1 MTGVATIDPGRG
13 FVATLARG
21 LLAEHGDDALSLA
34 QTRVFLPTRRAVRA
48 LEEALPRLLGRAT
61 LLPRIEALGDL
72 DSEENDGFDDPQVSA
87 PPAVGGLERRLLL
100 AELVRAGPPSGS
112 AVPGAQAMAL
122 AGALARLLDEMQTA
136 RLDFAALEAPVPDE
150 LAEHWRET
158 LEFLTIVARHWPEIL
173 AERGTIDPAAR
184 RVRLLEALAGR
195 WRRSPPETP
204 VIAAG
209 STGSAP
215 AVADLLAT
223 VAGLPK
229 GLVILPGLDRGLD
242 DDSWAALDET
252 HPQFGLKALLQRL
265 GTERCEVAV
274 WPDPEAPPAPR
285 TAFLREVMRPDATV
299 DRWRALGRI
308 GAEEAAGIETVDCP
322 DPRSEAETVA
332 LAMREALETPGRT
345 AALVTA
351 DRGLARRV
359 RVELGRWGLDVD
371 DSAGQTLADTPP
383 GVFLRLTAA
392 ALEADLA
399 PIPLLAM
406 LKHPLA
412 SGGMARAD
420 FLRLARRLDRS
431 CLRGPRP
438 AAGFAGLNAALDA
451 ACAKAEETG
460 KPPPEDLRD
469 WIGDMAAAAAPLK
482 DALARDRTA
491 LAGTVAA
498 HRTFVEWLSA
508 DEKGAA
514 GVWAR
519 EAGQACLAVFDELE
533 SAARGLRRPLPGRD
547 YPAVLDD
554 ALKDPYA
561 ALRPVRDRHPRLSIW
576 GPLEARL
583 LRADLTVLGGLNEG
597 TWPHEAAADPWLGRR
612 MRKTIG
618 LPPPEQ
624 RTGLA
629 AHDFTQLAH
638 APRVLVTRA
647 AQVDGTPTVKARW
660 LTRLGAVRKGA
671 RLAAAKNPWPGL
683 RAALDRP
690 GAPPRPAPP
699 PAPRPPV
706 AARPRRLSVTR
717 VEAWMR
723 DPYEIYARHIL
734 NLRALDAIDADPAQ
748 AEYGTAIHEALA
760 RFVAGTPGPLP
771 ADALE
776 RLLATGRETLDATG
790 APPSL
795 KAFWRPRFARV
806 AEWFVE
812 NLRGSRAR
820 GVESKVEIEGAWR
833 FDAPGGAFVLTAR
846 ADRLDIRRDGK
857 DKEIDIIDYKTGAP
871 PAEREI
877 AAGFAPQLPLTGAI
891 LLHDG
896 FEGVKGGSLRSLAH
910 WQLSGRDPAG
920 KIVEPKKTSAEA
932 LARAAAR
939 GVKELAA
946 LYDDPDTPYES
957 RPSPRHAP
965 KYSDYEHL
973 ARVGEW
979 SSGGADP

>member
-1 MTGVATIDPGRG
+1 MTGVATVDPGRD
-13 FVATLARG
+13 FVETLARG
-21 LLAEHGDDALSLA
+21 LLAEHGDDALTLA
-34 QTRVFLPTRRAVRA
+34 QARIFLPTRRAVRA
-48 LEEALPRLLGRAT
+48 LEEALPRLLRRPT
-61 LLPRIEALGDL
+61 LLPRIEALGNL
-72 DSEENDGFDDPQVSA
+72 DDEESDGFDDPQVSA
-87 PPAVGGLERRLLL
+87 PPAVGALERRLLL
-100 AELVRAGPPSGS
+100 AELVRARPPQGRS
-112 AVPGAQAMAL
+112 VPGAQAMAL

-136 RLDFAALEAPVPDE
+136 RVDFAALEGLVPDE

-158 LEFLTIVARHWPEIL
+158 LEFLTIVIRHWPEIL

-223 VAGLPK
+223 VARLPK
-229 GLVILPGLDRGLD
+229 GLVLLPGLDRGLD
-242 DDSWAALDET
+242 DESWAALDET

-265 GTERCEVAV
+265 GVERRGVAA

-285 TAFLREVMRPDATV
+285 TALLREVMRPDATV
-299 DRWRALGRI
+299 DRWRALGHI
-308 GAEEAAGIETVDCP
+308 GAKEAAGLETVDCP
-322 DPRSEAETVA
+322 DPRSEAETIA
-332 LAMREALETPGRT
+332 PAMREALETPGRT

-351 DRGLARRV
+351 DRSLARRV
-359 RVELGRWGLDVD
+359 RVELARWNLDVD
-371 DSAGQTLADTPP
+371 DSAGQALADTPP

-392 ALEADLA
+392 APEAGLA
-399 PIPLLAM
+399 PVPLLAM

-412 SGGMARAD
+412 SGGMARTD
-420 FLRLARRLDRS
+420 FRNLARKLDRA

-438 AAGFAGLNAALDA
+438 APGFAGLKAALDA
-451 ACAKAEETG
+451 ARENAKKSDRPFPDG
-460 KPPPEDLRD
+460 LRD
-469 WIGDMAAAAAPLK
+469 WIGGIASAAAPLEH
-482 DALARDRTA
+482 ALAQDRIA
-491 LAGTVAA
+491 LAEIVAA

-519 EAGQACLAVFDELE
+519 EAGQACRDLFDELAA
-533 SAARGLRRPLPGRD
+533 AARGLRRPLPGRD

-554 ALKDPYA
+554 ALKDPLA

-597 TWPHEAAADPWLGRR
+597 TWPHEVAADPWLGRQ
-612 MRKTIG
+612 MRTTLG
-618 LPPPEQ
+618 LMPPERRIGQ
-624 RTGLA
+624 A
-629 AHDFTQLAH
+629 AHDFAQLAH

-660 LTRLGAVRKGA
+660 LTRLGAVRDGA
-671 RLAAAKNPWPGL
+671 RLAPAKNPWPSL

-690 GAPPRPAPP
+690 DAPPRPAPP

-734 NLRALDAIDADPAQ
+734 ELRALDAIDADPAQ

-760 RFVAGTPGPLP
+760 RFVEETSGPLP
-771 ADALE
+771 DDAPA
-776 RLLATGRETLDATG
+776 RLLKTGRETLEATG

-795 KAFWRPRFARV
+795 TAFWRPRFERV

-812 NLRGSRAR
+812 NLRASRLK

-833 FDAPGGAFVLTAR
+833 FDAPGGEFELTAR
-846 ADRLDIRRDGK
+846 ADRLDIRRDGT
-857 DKEIDIIDYKTGAP
+857 IDLIDYKTGTP
-871 PAEREI
+871 PTEREI
-877 AAGFAPQLPLTGAI
+877 TAGFAPQLPLTGAI
-891 LLHDG
+891 LLRDG
-896 FEGVKGGSLRSLAH
+896 FPGVTGGALRSLAH
-910 WQLSGRDPAG
+910 WKLSGRDPAG
-920 KIVEPKKTSAEA
+920 KIVEPRKKSAEE
-932 LARAAAR
+932 LSREAAR
-939 GVKELAA
+939 GVKALAA

-979 SSGGADP
+979 SPGGADS